1 MMPYADTLQI
11 YDVLRKEFD
20 EGKAKAIAASIETAL
35 ESNNGIF
42 LEKVATKEDLI
53 KLRAEIKSDM
63 ADLRAEFKSEM
74 ADQWAKFKAELAGQK
89 TEIGSLIAGLKIE
102 MANQKAEIIR
112 MNFLF
117 WLGLIPVMATLIK
130 FIR

>member
-1 MMPYADTLQI
+1 MSKRRIGKIPMPYADTLQI

-35 ESNNGIF
+35 ESNNGIL
-42 LEKVATKEDLI
+42 LEKIATKEDI
-53 KLRAEIKSDM
+53 AE
-63 ADLRAEFKSEM
+63 
-74 ADQWAKFKAELAGQK
+74 
-89 TEIGSLIAGLKIE
+89 LKIE

-117 WLGLIPVMATLIK
+117 WLGLIPVMAALIK

>member
-1 MMPYADTLQI
+1 MPYTDTLQI

-20 EGKAKAIAASIETAL
+20 ESKAKAIAASIEIAL
-35 ESNNGIF
+35 ESNNGIL
-42 LEKVATKEDLI
+42 LEKVATKEDII
-53 KLRAEIKSDM
+53 KLRAEIKNDM
-63 ADLRAEFKSEM
+63 ADLKAEFKT
-74 ADQWAKFKAELAGQK
+74 ELAGQK
-89 TEIGSLIAGLKIE
+89 TEMGSLIAGLKIE
-102 MANQKAEIIR
+102 MANQKTEIIR

>member
-1 MMPYADTLQI
+1 MPYTDTLQI

-20 EGKAKAIAASIETAL
+20 ESKAKTIAASIETAL
-35 ESNNGIF
+35 ESSNNTL
-42 LEKVATKEDLI
+42 LEKIATKEDITNLRVALKSDITTLRADI
-53 KLRAEIKSDM
+53 KNDMANLRAE
-63 ADLRAEFKSEM
+63 L
-74 ADQWAKFKAELAGQK
+74 K
-89 TEIGSLIAGLKIE
+89 TE

-117 WLGLIPVMATLIK
+117 WLGLIPVMAALIK